1 MNLMDDGDLCLV
13 NDMRIGEMY
22 FFSPIDLI
30 TCVLETIFTSIQEIS
45 KATLGLGRIN
55 LRKLN

>member
-30 TCVLETIFTSIQEIS
+30 TCILETIFTSIQEIS

-55 LRKLN
+55 LSKLN